1 MIAAVVIAVLVLAG
15 LTAGITVIRNIYVC
29 PPNEVL
35 VFSGRRWPVPGLEGK
50 REVGF
55 RLVRGGRTMR
65 MPVIE
70 VVDRMSL
77 TNMAIE
83 LAVQN
88 AFSRGGVPLNV
99 QAIANVKFP
108 SEEPLLHNAL
118 ERFMGRSRNDIA
130 LVAKDTLEGNLRGVI
145 AELSPEEI
153 NQQKV
158 MFQQKLIDEAERD
171 MHRMGLL
178 LDNLQ
183 IQNISDGVGYLT
195 SVGRARGAQVRR
207 SAKIGE
213 IKAQADALVKKAETG
228 MASEIARVESEMLIA
243 QKEAERRIIE
253 SQTNREALVAEARGE
268 VSALVAEARA
278 QLPAWEARIE
288 QARLRLEA
296 DVVAPA
302 QAYKQQA
309 EEAAKGKAAQTL
321 AQGRAAA
328 QALSSLAAEYGA
340 SGARATDA
348 LLLQKLVPIFEL
360 LTSTLVPIDVGQ
372 LTILGAG
379 AQAGSGSGLAPLVLR
394 TNEQIR
400 AATGVDLLRAAASLK
415 ATSPEPEP
423 PADAGAETPKP
434 APPRVAIQ
442 PGPVKTAR
450 PGHKPPGGKTP
461 A

>member
-1 MIAAVVIAVLVLAG
+1 VIAAVVIAVLVAAG
-15 LTAGITVIRNIYVC
+15 LVAGITVIRNIYVC

-35 VFSGRRWPVPGLEGK
+35 VFSGRKWPVAGLEGK

-99 QAIANVKFP
+99 QAVANVKFP

-118 ERFMGRSRNDIA
+118 ERFMGVSRGDIV

-158 MFQQKLIDEAERD
+158 MFQQKLIEEAERD

-213 IKAQADALVKKAETG
+213 IKAQADAQVKKAETQ
-228 MASEIARVESEMLIA
+228 MAAEIARVDSEMQIA
-243 QKEAERRIIE
+243 QKESERRIIA
-253 SQTNREALVAEARGE
+253 SQTDREALVAEARGQ
-268 VSALVAEARA
+268 VAAQVAEARA

-288 QARLRLEA
+288 QARLKLEA

-309 EEAAKGKAAQTL
+309 EEAAKAKAAQTL
-321 AQGRAAA
+321 AQGRAGA
-328 QALSSLAAEYGA
+328 QALRTLAAEYGA
-340 SGARATDA
+340 QGARATDA
-348 LLLQKLVPIFEL
+348 LLLQKLVPIFEQ
-360 LTSTLVPIDVGQ
+360 LTSTLMPVDIRQ

-379 AQAGSGSGLAPLVLR
+379 GQSGSSGALAPLVLR
-394 TNEQIR
+394 TNAQIQ
-400 AATGVDLLRAAASLK
+400 AATGVDLLRAAASLRPN
-415 ATSPEPEP
+415 SPEPEP
-423 PADAGAETPKP
+423 EPGSGSEPP
-434 APPRVAIQ
+434 APVARAPSPPPRPATQ
-442 PGPVKTAR
+442 PS
-450 PGHKPPGGKTP
+450 KPRNKP
-461 A
+461 

>member
-1 MIAAVVIAVLVLAG
+1 VIAAVVIAVLVLAG

-35 VFSGRRWPVPGLEGK
+35 VFSGRKRPLPGLEGK

-65 MPVIE
+65 MPVVE

-158 MFQQKLIDEAERD
+158 MFQQKLIEEAERD

-207 SAKIGE
+207 NAKIGE
-213 IKAQADALVKKAETG
+213 IKAQADAQVKKAETG
-228 MASEIARVESEMLIA
+228 MAAEIARVESEMQIA

-253 SQTNREALVAEARGE
+253 SQTNREALVAEAQGE
-268 VSALVAEARA
+268 VAALVAEARA
-278 QLPAWEARIE
+278 QLPAWEASIE
-288 QARLRLEA
+288 QARLKLEA

-302 QAYKQQA
+302 QAYQQQA
-309 EEAAKGKAAQTL
+309 EAAAKGKAAQTL
-321 AQGRAAA
+321 AQGRAGA
-328 QALSSLAAEYGA
+328 QALRTLAAEYGA

-379 AQAGSGSGLAPLVLR
+379 AQAGSGGGLAPLVLR

-400 AATGVDLLRAAASLK
+400 AATGVDLLRAAANLK
-415 ATSPEPEP
+415 PTSPEPEP
-423 PADAGAETPKP
+423 ERPAAAEPPPPRPSAVKALRPGPKP
-434 APPRVAIQ
+434 S
-442 PGPVKTAR
+442 
-450 PGHKPPGGKTP
+450 GGNTP